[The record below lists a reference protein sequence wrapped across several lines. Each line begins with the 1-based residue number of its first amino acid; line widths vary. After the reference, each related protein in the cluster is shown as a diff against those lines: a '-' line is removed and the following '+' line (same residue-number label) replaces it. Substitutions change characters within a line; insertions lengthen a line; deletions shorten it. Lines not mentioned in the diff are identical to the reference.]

1 MSQPLS
7 CSLSGRVRVG
17 KKEEVMK
24 KEKYQAPSMK
34 QMTVDTVEEL
44 LMFVSDSYSEDP
56 QLTDEGIFDDSLDDD
71 LTEESHPSLL
81 WE

>member
-1 MSQPLS
+1 
-7 CSLSGRVRVG
+7 VG
-17 KKEEVMK
+17 KKEAVMK

>member
-1 MSQPLS
+1 
-7 CSLSGRVRVG
+7 
-17 KKEEVMK
+17 MK

-71 LTEESHPSLL
+71 LTEEPHPSLL

>member
-1 MSQPLS
+1 
-7 CSLSGRVRVG
+7 
-17 KKEEVMK
+17 
-24 KEKYQAPSMK
+24 MK
-34 QMTVDTVEEL
+34 QMAVDTVEEL

-71 LTEESHPSLL
+71 LTEEPHPSLL